1 MFIKVFIPKNARSS
15 SEVVWKILPFRLAYI
30 SDFFIN
36 SSSLSSPTVF
46 EKNLNWWRVL
56 NLNIYYAL
64 FCKFTFVCTYLFE
77 LFSTLLLFIIL
88 WRHTWDWHVN
98 SFVWITHINNASRAP
113 QTEIFCI
120 THNDLLLIFTF
131 LEAAKRDGLLKKGIH
146 KNFANFSNCCFCVLF
161 LFVFFTLYSA

>member
-1 MFIKVFIPKNARSS
+1 MFIKIFIPKNARSS
-15 SEVVWKILPFRLAYI
+15 SEVVWKILPFRSAYI

-64 FCKFTFVCTYLFE
+64 FCKFTFVCNHLFE

-98 SFVWITHINNASRAP
+98 SFVWITHINNASCVP
-113 QTEIFCI
+113 QTEI
-120 THNDLLLIFTF
+120 NF
-131 LEAAKRDGLLKKGIH
+131 LYYSQRLVAYFHISRSSQKRWSVKKR
-146 KNFANFSNCCFCVLF
+146 
-161 LFVFFTLYSA
+161 YS